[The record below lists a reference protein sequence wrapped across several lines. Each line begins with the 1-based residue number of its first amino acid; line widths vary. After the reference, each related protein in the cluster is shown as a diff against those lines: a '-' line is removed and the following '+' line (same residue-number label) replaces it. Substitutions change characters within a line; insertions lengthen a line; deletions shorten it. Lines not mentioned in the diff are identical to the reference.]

1 MKPIFWLSI
10 LYFSLFTTVVSAQD
24 VVEVETDLGVDQLKP
39 SAVTEKKSIKPRA
52 SYNEV
57 KSAPKKSVQPK
68 NNSNADVGGEVVD
81 SKVPAAADVAE
92 VESELSEKNAVAEEA
107 KPAVIKTVDNPLTD
121 TQVIE
126 ISGSLR
132 KLIEENE
139 QLKKE
144 LDALN
149 DQLKIVKGQQKLESN
164 RMTEIAVER
173 DALKKQNE
181 NIVAMGTQA
190 EQSRAKLQQQLDEKE
205 NEYNLRIVQLQT
217 ELAKV
222 LQTKSTEEQVSIQD
236 PASGIVVENKSP
248 GSAATAEG
256 TKSVSVELV
265 SSHGQS
271 SMVGEDALKR
281 GEKMLMAL
289 DTVNQEK
296 AKLTRDEAKV
306 HYNMGNTYFNQ
317 GNYQKAFDEYNRS
330 LELSPE
336 DANAHYNLAFV
347 SGDFLNDPVSAL
359 HHYKQYLF
367 LNPGAEDAEMV
378 RQKIVESEIA
388 VKADVHFKSQ
398 INKEIKQKKNEFNE
412 VSQF

>member
-1 MKPIFWLSI
+1 VKPILWFSI
-10 LYFSLFTTVVSAQD
+10 FYFFLFATVVSAQD

-57 KSAPKKSVQPK
+57 KSVPKKSVQPT
-68 NNSNADVGGEVVD
+68 NNSKADVGGEVAD
-81 SKVPAAADVAE
+81 SRVTAAADVAE

-144 LDALN
+144 LDDLN

-181 NIVAMGTQA
+181 NIVALGTQA

-205 NEYNLRIVQLQT
+205 SEYNLRIVQLQT

-222 LQTKSTEEQVSIQD
+222 LQTKSTEEPVSTEESTTAMD
-236 PASGIVVENKSP
+236 PETQAP
-248 GSAATAEG
+248 GSVASSRG
-256 TKSVSVELV
+256 SKSISVDVV
-265 SSHGQS
+265 SSHAEPAK
-271 SMVGEDALKR
+271 MGEDALKR
-281 GEKMLMAL
+281 GERMLLAL

-296 AKLTRDEAKV
+296 AQLTRDEAKV

-330 LELSPE
+330 VELSPE

-347 SGDFLNDPVSAL
+347 SGDFLNDPVLAL

-367 LNPGAEDAEMV
+367 LNPGAEDAQMV
-378 RQKIVESEIA
+378 RQKIIESEIA
-388 VKADVHFKSQ
+388 IKADVHFKSK
-398 INKEIKQKKNEFNE
+398 INTEVKQKKNEFNE